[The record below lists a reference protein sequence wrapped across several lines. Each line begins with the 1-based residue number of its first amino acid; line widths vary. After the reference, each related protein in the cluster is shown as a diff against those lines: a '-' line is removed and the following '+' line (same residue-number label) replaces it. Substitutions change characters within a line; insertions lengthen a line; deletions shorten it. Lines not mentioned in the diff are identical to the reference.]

1 MAEIIEE
8 TIVTKGVVK
17 NNPAISRA
25 TDNQTTE
32 YIVYFLFGVLESAL
46 AFRILFKLAGA
57 SVNSSFVRF
66 IYGLSGMFMLPFEGI
81 FRRGFAQGIETTAV
95 IEPSSLVAV
104 LVYAVLS
111 WGVVRIIRILS
122 REVQVD

>member
-32 YIVYFLFGVLESAL
+32 YIVYFLFGVLEAAL
-46 AFRILFKLAGA
+46 DFRIRFTLACV
-57 SVNSSFVRF
+57 SVNSYFVRF

>member
-95 IEPSSLVAV
+95 IEPSSLVAI